1 MTANAERSIVDTI
14 GLEALPALDWTD
26 MASRNADLLALGRAV
41 FDIAGVPVLFSR
53 QTTAAE
59 GGVPQEVWLLL
70 EWGGEPC
77 VVGVSAALAGVITQL
92 LVDQTPAQLGEAGL
106 DLVGHARLAPL
117 LPAGLTLRQVALL
130 RDDLSEPPIAPD
142 CLGLWAGRHLA
153 TGEPS
158 GHELEIWAATG
169 FALASLVRELAR
181 LATTH
186 LPSPLATMP
195 IALPLVAAK
204 WHTPAGIITDL
215 AVGDVL
221 FLG

>member
-14 GLEALPALDWTD
+14 GLDALPALDGAD
-26 MASRNADLLALGRAV
+26 IASRNADLLALGRAV

-53 QTTAAE
+53 QAIAAE
-59 GGVPQEVWLLL
+59 GGVPPEVWLVL

-92 LVDQTPAQLGEAGL
+92 LVDQTPAQLGEPGL
-106 DLVGHARLAPL
+106 NFLGHARLAPL

-130 RDDLSEPPIAPD
+130 RDGLSESPIAPV
-142 CLGLWAGRHLA
+142 CLGRWAGRHLA

-158 GHELEIWAATG
+158 GHELEIWAAEG
-169 FALASLVRELAR
+169 FALASLVRGLAR
-181 LATTH
+181 LANTH
-186 LPSPLATMP
+186 LASPLATLP

-204 WHTPAGIITDL
+204 WHAPAGIITDL

>member
-1 MTANAERSIVDTI
+1 MTANAERSIVETI
-14 GLEALPALDWTD
+14 GFEALPALDWAAV
-26 MASRNADLLALGRAV
+26 ASRNADLLALGRAV
-41 FDIAGVPVLFSR
+41 FDIDGVPVVFSR
-53 QTTAAE
+53 QATAAQ
-59 GGVPQEVWLLL
+59 GGARPGVWLLL

-77 VVGVSAALAGVITQL
+77 VVGVSTALAGVIAQL

-106 DLVGHARLAPL
+106 DLLGHARLAPL
-117 LPAGLTLRQVALL
+117 LPAGLSLRQLALSQNG
-130 RDDLSEPPIAPD
+130 LSESSSAPD
-142 CLGLWAGRHLA
+142 CQGFWVGRHLA

-158 GHELEIWAATG
+158 GHELEIWAAAG
-169 FALASLVRELAR
+169 FALASLVRGLAR
-181 LATTH
+181 LANTH

-204 WHTPAGIITDL
+204 WHAPAGIFTDL